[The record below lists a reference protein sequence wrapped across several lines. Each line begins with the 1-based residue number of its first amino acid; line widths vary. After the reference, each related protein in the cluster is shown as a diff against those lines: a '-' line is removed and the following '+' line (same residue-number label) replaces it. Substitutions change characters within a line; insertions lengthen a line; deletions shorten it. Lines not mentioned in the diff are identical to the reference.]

1 VSSSF
6 PVDPNE
12 HDRFILRQRFR
23 LVINEY
29 QFSLPQGQTDAPGPP
44 FCFVQQ
50 KRFKFKEDIRF
61 YVDDSRT
68 NELMRIKARQRF
80 DPAAR
85 YDVTTPEGDPIG
97 QIQKVFG
104 TSLLRSTYILY
115 DSSGAEV
122 ARVTEK
128 NLLVALFRR
137 LIGFIPQLGNF
148 ANWLPIPYHFVFQRE
163 GIDLGVHRRHL
174 WKLADIYTIDLTS
187 DPQHTLDRRLALATA
202 VGLDAL
208 QAR

>member
-6 PVDPNE
+6 PIDPNQY
-12 HDRFILRQRFR
+12 DRFILRQKFRF
-23 LVINEY
+23 VINEY
-29 QFSLPQGQTDAPGPP
+29 EFSLPQDQTDTPGPP

-61 YVDDSRT
+61 YIDSSRT

-80 DPAAR
+80 DPVAR
-85 YDVTTPEGDPIG
+85 YDVTTPDGQPIG

-104 TSLLRSTYILY
+104 KSLLRSTYALF
-115 DSSGAEV
+115 DATGTEV
-122 ARVTEK
+122 AQVTEK

-137 LIGFIPQLGNF
+137 LVGFVPQLGNY
-148 ANWLPIPYHFVFQRE
+148 ANWLPIPYHFVFNHN
-163 GIDLGVHRRHL
+163 GIEIGSHRRHL
-174 WKLADIYTIDLTS
+174 WKFTDIYTIDLTA
-187 DPQHTLDRRLALATA
+187 DPQHILDRRLVLATA